1 MKTPKDKK
9 ISFLFVSLP
18 VKDLS
23 NRWTAR
29 VTFPPASTDST
40 VIQVE
45 VLDGE
50 EKIIDKAVV
59 GLFGLKLKVQNGL
72 ASLTCAQFIEGL
84 RAERIWLH
92 REGRESVPGGLTFG

>member
-1 MKTPKDKK
+1 MKTPADKS

-18 VKDLS
+18 VKDVS

-50 EKIIDKAVV
+50 EKIVDKALLE
-59 GLFGLKLKVQNGL
+59 LFGLKLKVQNGF
-72 ASLTCAQFIEGL
+72 ASLSCAQFIEGL